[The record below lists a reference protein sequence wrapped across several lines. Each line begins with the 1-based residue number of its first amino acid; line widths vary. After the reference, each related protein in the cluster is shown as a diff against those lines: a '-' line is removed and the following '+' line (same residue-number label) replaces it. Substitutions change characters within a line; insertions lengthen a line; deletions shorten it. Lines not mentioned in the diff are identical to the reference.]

1 MWEGEYKLNAV
12 LMMNYKNIYNL
23 KQHSKVLLHIYIY
36 AGFTILDLSK
46 LHMYNLKEH
55 YDMRENWKESGSNDG
70 KNKKLIWKFK
80 EWKSWLS
87 IEGFVGIRSKCYTFK
102 TKNNLVKKT
111 KGVSKVVV
119 KKSISFDD
127 DKNFVLNDKPKN
139 VKINEIRT

>member
-1 MWEGEYKLNAV
+1 
-12 LMMNYKNIYNL
+12 MNHGCFYDSY
-23 KQHSKVLLHIYIY
+23 
-36 AGFTILDLSK
+36 DP
-46 LHMYNLKEH
+46 EH
-55 YDMRENWKESGSNDG
+55 EAKKTKKYEN
-70 KNKKLIWKFK
+70 LIWKFK

-139 VKINEIRT
+139 VKINAIRT